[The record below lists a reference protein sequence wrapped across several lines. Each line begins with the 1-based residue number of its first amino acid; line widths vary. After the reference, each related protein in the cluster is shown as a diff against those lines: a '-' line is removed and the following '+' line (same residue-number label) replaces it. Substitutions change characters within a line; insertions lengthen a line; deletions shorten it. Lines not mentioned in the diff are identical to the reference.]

1 MARGV
6 CHRPNLII
14 MGKAKSTTI
23 LLSLLL
29 SVGILQP
36 LSVSAQDR
44 PHGGLFKGGG
54 VEQNS
59 GLLNRGTISTND
71 FSNQFFGET
80 QLGITN
86 ETFGNNPAPMG
97 EGLIVMVLG
106 GAGYALLK
114 RKKNNE

>member
-1 MARGV
+1 
-6 CHRPNLII
+6 
-14 MGKAKSTTI
+14 MGKAKPRTI

-29 SVGILQP
+29 SVGMLQP

-44 PHGGLFKGGG
+44 PHGGLFEAGG

-59 GLLNRGTISTND
+59 GLLNRGSISTNN

-86 ETFGNNPAPMG
+86 ESFGNNPTPLG
-97 EGLIVMVLG
+97 EGLIVMMLG